1 MHDAQRLTRGRER
14 GMRVVESTKGL
25 SEERQCEGERYWTR
39 LTSFDEL
46 TNRRADVLTLDVC
59 GEARLVQE
67 HRDVSWVFDEVG
79 SYRLDD
85 GVHTVEAGF
94 AHQAAREGRRLGT
107 RRLPPSHP
115 ARSERRLG
123 TCQTEA
129 RTPRGRERNDTLPL
143 ATEPMTARPR
153 KSSAEGYSGLC
164 RPGDVFGRYE
174 ILFPIA
180 SGGMAIVYAA
190 RARGEGSFQK
200 PVAVKLMLPHLTR
213 DERFCSM
220 FMDEA
225 TLAANIESPHVVGTL
240 DLGREGEV
248 LYMAMDLVLGPTLR
262 ELQDAGRVPPPVAAS
277 ILIQTAR
284 GLHDAHQARNVAG
297 EPLRLVHRD
306 VSPHNVLVGVD
317 GRARLSDFGV
327 ARAIHRHS
335 HTETGELKGK
345 LAYFSPE
352 QLEAREDLDHRSDVF
367 ALGVVA
373 WETFVGERLF
383 AAPNPL
389 ALAKLIA
396 NKQIPRLDE
405 HSGLP
410 KEIADVIAHALERN
424 RDDRFSSAEEL
435 ADALERAARATVGV
449 ASPSET
455 GALVREL
462 GGERVLSLE
471 RRIQRL
477 MIDGSPSGTFEITG
491 PVPAV
496 QVAEHTPIV
505 SELVIDGGLPR
516 RTRSRWAP
524 KLAVAALAV
533 VTTSLLVFWLTGD
546 GETTPR
552 VASPTSP
559 RPPLEHV
566 VEMATSAPVAPEAEP
581 GSTVGEGSEQTAM
594 RADVATES
602 AATVAA
608 TVATPRRLRPRATQM
623 SPSASENDATR
634 VVMEEPPPPEPTSMM
649 VLRVDLNRFEGSLR
663 GTP

>member
-1 MHDAQRLTRGRER
+1 
-14 GMRVVESTKGL
+14 
-25 SEERQCEGERYWTR
+25 
-39 LTSFDEL
+39 
-46 TNRRADVLTLDVC
+46 
-59 GEARLVQE
+59 
-67 HRDVSWVFDEVG
+67 
-79 SYRLDD
+79 
-85 GVHTVEAGF
+85 
-94 AHQAAREGRRLGT
+94 
-107 RRLPPSHP
+107 
-115 ARSERRLG
+115 
-123 TCQTEA
+123 
-129 RTPRGRERNDTLPL
+129 
-143 ATEPMTARPR
+143 MTARPR
-153 KSSAEGYSGLC
+153 KSSAEGYSDLC

-190 RARGEGSFQK
+190 RARGEGLFQK

-297 EPLRLVHRD
+297 QPLRLVHRD

-373 WETFVGERLF
+373 WETFGGERLF

-424 RDDRFSSAEEL
+424 PDDRFSSAEEL

-477 MIDGSPSGTFEITG
+477 MIEGSPSGTFEISG

-496 QVAEHTPIV
+496 QVSEHTPIV
-505 SELVIDGGLPR
+505 SELALDGVLPG

-524 KLAVAALAV
+524 KLAVAALAL
-533 VTTSLLVFWLTGD
+533 VTASLLVFWLTGD
-546 GETTPR
+546 GDGEPIRR
-552 VASPTSP
+552 VVSPTSP
-559 RPPLEHV
+559 RPPPEHV
-566 VEMATSAPVAPEAEP
+566 VEMATSAPTAPEAAP
-581 GSTVGEGSEQTAM
+581 GSTVEEESEQTSM
-594 RADVATES
+594 RIEPVATES
-602 AATVAA
+602 AAAA
-608 TVATPRRLRPRATQM
+608 ATPRRIRPRATQM
-623 SPSASENDATR
+623 SPSASRSDAPR
-634 VVMEEPPPPEPTSMM
+634 VVMEERPPPEPTSMM